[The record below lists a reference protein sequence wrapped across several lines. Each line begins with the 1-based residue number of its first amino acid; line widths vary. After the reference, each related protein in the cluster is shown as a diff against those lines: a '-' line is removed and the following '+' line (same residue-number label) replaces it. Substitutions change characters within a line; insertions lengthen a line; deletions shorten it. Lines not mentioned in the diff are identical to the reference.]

1 MVAGNIS
8 TSPSSPPALATTA
21 SFESVH
27 HGDKSSADVTAGPP
41 PFSLGFSFCE
51 NCPWKKK
58 KTLMI
63 I

>member
-27 HGDKSSADVTAGPP
+27 HGDKSSADVTAGHPS
-41 PFSLGFSFCE
+41 FSLGFSFCE

-58 KTLMI
+58 KLS
-63 I
+63 